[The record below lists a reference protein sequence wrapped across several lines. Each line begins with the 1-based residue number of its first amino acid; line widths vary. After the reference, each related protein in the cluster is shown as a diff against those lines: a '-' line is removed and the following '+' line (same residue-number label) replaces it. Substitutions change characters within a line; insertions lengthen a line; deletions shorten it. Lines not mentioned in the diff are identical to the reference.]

1 MATAFGVKLTA
12 QLVETAPV
20 VGLVLA
26 LPSVQLEDEKVRPV
40 VVKAVEPVGVLAEPG
55 VASVTVAVQLV
66 ALPTGTEAGMQL
78 TPVVVAC
85 VSAVTT
91 VGSEL
96 IACVVSPLY
105 EAVIV
110 WMAAAFGVKLTAQL
124 VETAP
129 VVGLVLALP
138 SVQLEAVFFLMIR
151 RPPRSTLFP
160 YTTLF
165 RSSVTVAVQLV
176 ALPTGTEAGMQ
187 LTPVVVACVSA
198 VTTVV
203 PELIACVVS
212 PLYEAVIVWMA
223 TAFGVKLTAQLVETA
238 PVVGLVLALPS
249 VQLEAEKVPPLF
261 VKPTVP
267 VGALAEPGVAS
278 VTVAVQLF
286 LMIRRPP
293 RSTLFPYTAL
303 FRSSAVTTVVPELI
317 ACVVS

>member
-85 VSAVTT
+85 ESTVTT
-91 VGSEL
+91 
-96 IACVVSPLY
+96 
-105 EAVIV
+105 
-110 WMAAAFGVKLTAQL
+110 F
-124 VETAP
+124 
-129 VVGLVLALP
+129 
-138 SVQLEAVFFLMIR
+138 
-151 RPPRSTLFP
+151 
-160 YTTLF
+160 
-165 RSSVTVAVQLV
+165 
-176 ALPTGTEAGMQ
+176 
-187 LTPVVVACVSA
+187 
-198 VTTVV
+198 V
-203 PELIACVVS
+203 PDLIACVVS

-249 VQLEAEKVPPLF
+249 VQLEAF
-261 VKPTVP
+261 
-267 VGALAEPGVAS
+267 
-278 VTVAVQLF
+278 F
-286 LMIRRPP
+286 
-293 RSTLFPYTAL
+293 F
-303 FRSSAVTTVVPELI
+303 
-317 ACVVS
+317 